1 MDLDFRPAS
10 PAERDAVE
18 RVLRAA
24 FTAYIRKLGREP
36 SDTYDWLEA
45 AILGG
50 DVHAGIEGDRILGTV
65 VTTRGEG
72 GLYIRLL
79 AVAPERQGSGIGGW
93 LLDRIEDVARAEG
106 LATLS
111 LHTAE
116 IMDGLLR
123 LYRRQG
129 YREVGRALP
138 DHGKDAYLRVHFQ
151 KKL

>member
-1 MDLDFRPAS
+1 MDLVFRQAS
-10 PAERDAVE
+10 LAERDAVE
-18 RVLRAA
+18 AVLRAA
-24 FTAYIRKLGREP
+24 FAAYVRKLGREP
-36 SDTYDWLEA
+36 SDPYDWLEA

-50 DVHAGIEGDRILGTV
+50 DVHAGVEGDRILGAV
-65 VTTRGEG
+65 VTTRGED

-79 AVAPERQGSGIGGW
+79 AVDPERQSCGIGGW
-93 LLDRIEDVARAEG
+93 LLDRIEDLARTQGQAS
-106 LATLS
+106 LR

-116 IMDGLLR
+116 IMEDLLR

-138 DHGKDAYLRVHFQ
+138 DHGKDAHLRVHLQ

>member
-1 MDLDFRPAS
+1 MDLVFRRAYLS
-10 PAERDAVE
+10 ERDAVE
-18 RVLRAA
+18 SVLRAA
-24 FTAYIRKLGREP
+24 FTAYVRRMGREL

-45 AILGG
+45 AILEGR
-50 DVHAGIEGDRILGTV
+50 VHAGVEGDGIVGAV
-65 VTTRGEG
+65 VTERNAG

-79 AVAPERQGSGIGGW
+79 AVAPERQGRGLGSW
-93 LLDRIEDVARAEG
+93 LLERIEETARLEG

-116 IMDGLLR
+116 IMDDLLR

-129 YREVGRALP
+129 YREVRRAPP
-138 DHGKDAYLRVHFQ
+138 DHGKDTIPRVHFQ